1 MTNTWEGRSLCTEY
15 GQSQALQGQTS
26 VMLCTFQVP
35 SPASLSYLH
44 HYHSTGCPV
53 LGTWPSMEEG
63 YKGWSKDNLVA
74 SNTLLEQTEELVS
87 NVKTQPRFNESES
100 TL

>member
-1 MTNTWEGRSLCTEY
+1 
-15 GQSQALQGQTS
+15 
-26 VMLCTFQVP
+26 
-35 SPASLSYLH
+35 
-44 HYHSTGCPV
+44 
-53 LGTWPSMEEG
+53 MEEG